1 MMTPSAQLE
10 ALLFAHG
17 APLEG
22 QKIRQLCH
30 WNEAELERA
39 VADLKISLEKR
50 GLILQIWRDRYELV
64 TIPEAAP
71 IIKQFR
77 EEEARGELSKT
88 ALETLAI
95 LLYKGAMTRPEL
107 EEIRGIHS
115 HQILRSL
122 SLRGLIAEQSATRV
136 GQAVYEVTP
145 LCLQWLGLA
154 NREDLP
160 DFSTFLESIPAH
172 QVPMKASEIL
182 DPVGEGS
189 ISSENN
195 GAL

>member
-1 MMTPSAQLE
+1 MMSPSAQLE

-22 QKIRQLCH
+22 QKVRTLCH
-30 WNEAELERA
+30 WNEAELEQA
-39 VADLKISLEKR
+39 VQDLKRSLADR
-50 GLILQIWRDRYELV
+50 GLVLQIWRDRYELV
-64 TIPEAAP
+64 TIPDAAP
-71 IIKQFR
+71 IIRQFR

-122 SLRGLIAEQSATRV
+122 SLRGLISEQGISRV
-136 GQAVYEVTP
+136 GQPVYEVTP

-160 DFSTFLESIPAH
+160 DFSTFMDRMSSDLPAES
-172 QVPMKASEIL
+172 QN
-182 DPVGEGS
+182 PVT
-189 ISSENN
+189 
-195 GAL
+195 L

>member
-1 MMTPSAQLE
+1 MMSPSAQLE

-17 APLEG
+17 APLEAD
-22 QKIRQLCH
+22 KIRQLCH
-30 WNEAELERA
+30 WNEAELARA
-39 VADLKISLEKR
+39 TEDLRRSLEDR
-50 GLILQIWRDRYELV
+50 GLVLQTWRDRYELV

-71 IIKQFR
+71 VIRQFR

-122 SLRGLIAEQSATRV
+122 SLRGLIAEQGASRV
-136 GQAVYEVTP
+136 GQPVFEVTP

-160 DFSTFLESIPAH
+160 DFERFLAQLTPELPAES
-172 QVPMKASEIL
+172 V
-182 DPVGEGS
+182 DPV
-189 ISSENN
+189 
-195 GAL
+195 AL

>member
-1 MMTPSAQLE
+1 MMSPSAQLE

-17 APLEG
+17 APLEAD
-22 QKIRQLCH
+22 KIRSLCH
-30 WNEAELERA
+30 WNEHELA
-39 VADLKISLEKR
+39 QATDDLKLSLEDR
-50 GLILQIWRDRYELV
+50 GLVLQIWRDRYELV

-71 IIKQFR
+71 IIRQFR

-122 SLRGLIAEQSATRV
+122 SLRGLIAEQGTSRV
-136 GQAVYEVTP
+136 GQPIFDVTP

-154 NREDLP
+154 SREDLP
-160 DFSTFLESIPAH
+160 DFATFL
-172 QVPMKASEIL
+172 ASSTPEL
-182 DPVGEGS
+182 PTEPLNPV
-189 ISSENN
+189 
-195 GAL
+195 AL

>member
-1 MMTPSAQLE
+1 MMSPSAQLE

-22 QKIRQLCH
+22 AKVRTLCH
-30 WNEAELERA
+30 WNEVELAQA
-39 VADLKISLEKR
+39 VEDLQLSLTDR

-71 IIKQFR
+71 VIRQFR

-122 SLRGLIAEQSATRV
+122 TLRGLIAEQGTTRV
-136 GQAVYEVTP
+136 GQPVYEVTP

-160 DFSTFLESIPAH
+160 DFSTFMERTPADL
-172 QVPMKASEIL
+172 PREPL
-182 DPVGEGS
+182 NPV
-189 ISSENN
+189 
-195 GAL
+195 AL